1 MPVQWHS
8 ANPYLTLAA
17 KEGPTP
23 LKAENGPAESR
34 GQWATSSTALLDC
47 SLFSRNVNATLLLL
61 RVSVCVSK
69 DLPSSLQLALLHCM
83 LFSKY

>member
-47 SLFSRNVNATLLLL
+47 SLFSRNVNATLLLASL
-61 RVSVCVSK
+61 CVCV
-69 DLPSSLQLALLHCM
+69 
-83 LFSKY
+83 